1 MAHFLKNK
9 RSMTVLKRLKCLNG
23 DDIALAYGERLTHSA
38 VICGNK
44 GAVNAVVDCFYQLLT
59 F

>member
-1 MAHFLKNK
+1 
-9 RSMTVLKRLKCLNG
+9 MTVLKRLKCLNG